1 MVKYYLGFEH
11 TNSGDDEEKVV
22 DLTSTEEEPKTLNRI
37 VITHRLAS
45 DTLLT
50 GYLEREKIIDNV
62 RIEASPENENP
73 YVFSVGLDIPVGQ
86 TFTLKLKNQSAGSNG
101 GIVGYFEYEI
111 KG

>member
-11 TNSGDDEEKVV
+11 TNTSDDEETVKN
-22 DLTSTEEEPKTLNRI
+22 LTSTEEEPKTLNRI
-37 VITHRLAS
+37 VITQRLAN

-62 RIEASPENENP
+62 RIETSPENENP
-73 YVFSVGLDIPVGQ
+73 YVFNVGLDIPVGQ
-86 TFTLKLKNQSAGSNG
+86 TFTLKLKNQSVGSNG